1 MKNLYLFELSDVFD
15 KQVYLPYCSGVVWS
29 YVKNDSFIKK
39 NYTLKNWFYARDDA
53 NKILDQIYNPDVLLF
68 SCFMWNWSLNCEI
81 AEKIKAKYPD
91 CKIMFGGQHQPL
103 ADRNLGF
110 FKEHPYVDVLIHSE
124 GEETVKEL
132 LYGKKYEEIKG
143 ITYNKNKN
151 EIRTAPRPR
160 LEGIHDNPSP
170 YLDGSFDWL
179 IEKNKKG
186 RDLKFHAT
194 VESARGCPFSCAF
207 CEIGE
212 KYYQKLKTSYE
223 KTKKEI
229 DWISKNK
236 IEYVTDANSNF
247 GILFDQDMDLAKYIV
262 KIKEKTGYPEAFR
275 VTWAKG
281 QADKVLLIA
290 KLFEKHDVQKGM
302 TIALQSMN
310 PKVLE
315 AIKRKNVHSGKLKD
329 FIDLYEKEKI
339 SSYVELIW
347 GLPEETLH
355 SFVDGVTY
363 IMEQG
368 YHNYLD
374 IHLMMLLP
382 NAPIS
387 EPGYKEKY
395 GIKTVA
401 AQPRFSHRSNPEKLV
416 DDLVSFVTETN
427 KCSLEEWKEGH
438 QFRWII
444 IFGHYLG
451 PLQFISRALR
461 QLKNITYKDFYTEL
475 LKFAKSNDQTFLGKE
490 YKNIKNNL
498 EIILENKRHWGDI
511 IPDAGDINWE
521 VDEATCIRLVEN
533 KDIFYNEISN
543 YLIKKYDLKK
553 EILDEIIE
561 YQKTRLNHPFMNYP
575 IKKKFKYNI
584 HDVVENQKKL
594 KKIDTTLIA
603 DAKNFNNV
611 YEWAKNT
618 LWFGRRIA
626 RYKTNI
632 ISDVNNNTLVN
643 NFTNKNLNNMITEK
657 KDLNKIS
664 NNLSD

>member
-15 KQVYLPYCSGVVWS
+15 NQVYLPYCSGVVWS
-29 YVKNDSFIKK
+29 YVKNDPFIQK
-39 NYTLKNWFYARDDA
+39 NYELKDWFYARDDA
-53 NKILDQIYNPDVLLF
+53 SNIINKIEDPDILLF

-81 AEKIKAKYPD
+81 AKIIKKIYPK

-103 ADRNLGF
+103 ADRNKGF
-110 FKEHPYVDVLIHSE
+110 FKEYPYVDVLIHSE

-132 LYGKKYEEIKG
+132 LYDKNYEDIKG
-143 ITYNKNKN
+143 ITYNKNNN
-151 EIRTAPRPR
+151 EFRTPPRLR

-179 IEKNKKG
+179 IEKNKND
-186 RDLKFHAT
+186 RNLIFHAT

-212 KYYQKLKTSYE
+212 KYYQKLKTSYD

-262 KIKEKTGYPEAFR
+262 KVKEKTGFPESFR

-290 KLFEKHDVQKGM
+290 KLFEKYDIQKGM

-315 AIKRKNVHSGKLKD
+315 AVKRKNVHSGKLKD
-329 FIDLYEKEKI
+329 FIDMYEKEKI

-347 GLPEETLH
+347 GLPEETLE
-355 SFVDGVTY
+355 SFIDGVTH
-363 IMEQG
+363 IIEQG

-395 GIKTVA
+395 GIKTIQ

-416 DDLVSFVTETN
+416 NDLVSFVTETN
-427 KCSLEEWKEGH
+427 TCSLEDWKEGH
-438 QFRWII
+438 QFRWMI

-461 QLKNITYKDFYTEL
+461 ELKDVSYKDFYTSILE
-475 LKFAKSNDQTFLGKE
+475 FAKSNSNTFLGKE
-490 YKNIKNNL
+490 YKNIKDNL
-498 EIILENKRHWGDI
+498 NIILKNKRHWGDI
-511 IPDAGDINWE
+511 ISNVGDINWE
-521 VDEATCIRLVEN
+521 VDEATCIRLVKN
-533 KDIFYNEISN
+533 KDLFYKE
-543 YLIKKYDLKK
+543 IKKYLLSKYDIET
-553 EILDEIIE
+553 EILDSIID
-561 YQKTRLNHPFMNYP
+561 YQKFRLSHPFMNYP
-575 IKKKFKYNI
+575 IKKLFKYNI
-584 HDVVENQKKL
+584 HNVIENKEKLVKKNNF
-594 KKIDTTLIA
+594 LIA
-603 DAKNFNNV
+603 DAKNYDNL

-626 RYKTNI
+626 RYKTHI
-632 ISDVNNNTLVN
+632 LSSYDISSVNDKINNLKYR
-643 NFTNKNLNNMITEK
+643 NKINDNLNNI
-657 KDLNKIS
+657 
-664 NNLSD
+664 